1 MMSRIDFMN
10 ELESLLSDIPIDE
23 KEEALQYYNGYFED
37 AGEDHEEEI
46 MKELVSP
53 QRIAK
58 IIKAELDANAVDRED
73 RGYFTE
79 KGYQDTIYK
88 DEKFELVGTAK
99 NEAGKQ
105 YNENTTGNIGSE
117 HELGSNNRTYQ
128 NNQQQN
134 NQQQYNQQQNNQQQ
148 NNQQQNNQQQNN
160 QQQNNQQQNNQ
171 QQNNQQQNNQQ
182 QNNQQHNKQNENTGL
197 IILLCIIAI
206 PVGLPFLGIM
216 IGVVAA
222 IFGIIIGFGIAG
234 ITMMV
239 VGIAL
244 FISGL
249 IQISAPFTGLLLC
262 GVGLIVL
269 GLGMLFSLVSTLLC
283 KNVLPAMVRGFVNIC
298 RLPFKNRSVTA

>member
-1 MMSRIDFMN
+1 MSRIDFMN

-46 MKELVSP
+46 MKELISP

-99 NEAGKQ
+99 KEAEKQ
-105 YNENTTGNIGSE
+105 YNENTTDNIGSE
-117 HELGSNNRTYQ
+117 QVLGSDNRTYQ
-128 NNQQQN
+128 NNQQSN
-134 NQQQYNQQQNNQQQ
+134 RQQNNQQQ

-160 QQQNNQQQNNQ
+160 QQQNNQQQSNQ
-171 QQNNQQQNNQQ
+171 QR
-182 QNNQQHNKQNENTGL
+182 NKQNENAGL
-197 IILLCIIAI
+197 IILLCILAI

-234 ITMMV
+234 ITMMG

-249 IQISAPFTGLLLC
+249 IQISAPFIGLLLC